1 MYNESIMNKLDQQQ
15 FEKQM
20 VQFARIKASEFMA
33 EMRKSLS
40 IKTTNKN
47 LLYNKKRKTLIFSQS
62 NCNLTVKIRSTI
74 YSK

>member
-33 EMRKSLS
+33 EMRKSL
-40 IKTTNKN
+40 I
-47 LLYNKKRKTLIFSQS
+47 
-62 NCNLTVKIRSTI
+62 
-74 YSK
+74 

>member
-40 IKTTNKN
+40 IKPNKN
-47 LLYNKKRKTLIFSQS
+47 LLYNKKRKTLIF
-62 NCNLTVKIRSTI
+62 NNLIAISR
-74 YSK
+74 